1 MEISWDHERENGPAQ
16 VMHMIAAPACW
27 KEEVRSPRPIVGAR
41 QVTLQWNLGIKAVLQ
56 LVGHRYDDESEGR
69 LLCSIPLSWS
79 RWEHVGW
86 GSKEKWRLFFGSHI
100 LS

>member
-1 MEISWDHERENGPAQ
+1 MEISWDHERENSPAQ
-16 VMHMIAAPACW
+16 VMHMIAAHICW

-69 LLCSIPLSWS
+69 LLWALS
-79 RWEHVGW
+79 
-86 GSKEKWRLFFGSHI
+86 L
-100 LS
+100 